1 MPRKPPDPPPPPSDR
16 NAWLIAF
23 GEALQQLRPHLSD
36 KLATAIARANFSAE
50 LDPGAAAQQY
60 HQQQG
65 GAAPA
70 HKRAR

>member
-1 MPRKPPDPPPPPSDR
+1 MNRT
-16 NAWLIAF
+16 AWLIAF
-23 GEALQQLRPHLSD
+23 AEALQQLRPHLSD

-50 LDPGAAAQQY
+50 LEPDAAARQY

-70 HKRAR
+70 RKRAR